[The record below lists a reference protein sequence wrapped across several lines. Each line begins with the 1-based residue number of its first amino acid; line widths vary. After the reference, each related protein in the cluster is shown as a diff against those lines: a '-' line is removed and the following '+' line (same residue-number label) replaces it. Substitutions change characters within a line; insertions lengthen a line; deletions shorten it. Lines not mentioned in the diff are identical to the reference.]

1 MQNLRDQLKEK
12 RLDNKW
18 NIFMLSTHA
27 ILNITKAAY
36 LHHKG
41 QIHKNI

>member
-1 MQNLRDQLKEK
+1 MQNLSDQLKEK
-12 RLDNKW
+12 GLDNKW
-18 NIFMLSTHA
+18 NIFLLSTHV
-27 ILNITKAAY
+27 ILNIIKAAY

>member
-1 MQNLRDQLKEK
+1 MQNLSNQLKEK
-12 RLDNKW
+12 RLDNKR
-18 NIFMLSTHA
+18 NIFMLSTHV

-41 QIHKNI
+41 QIHKSI